1 MTTLNKNTKIKKAD
15 IRRTKSLG
23 PSVIGMEQVNKLS
36 QIPNPLPPVEM
47 SKTINNG
54 YASIISSETK
64 IKKTII
70 LNKNIFF
77 IF

>member
-15 IRRTKSLG
+15 IRRTKSRG
-23 PSVIGMEQVNKLS
+23 PSVMGMEQVNRFS

-47 SKTINNG
+47 SNTINKG

>member
-1 MTTLNKNTKIKKAD
+1 M
-15 IRRTKSLG
+15 
-23 PSVIGMEQVNKLS
+23 GMEQVNRFS
-36 QIPNPLPPVEM
+36 QIPNPLPPVEI
-47 SKTINNG
+47 SNTINKG